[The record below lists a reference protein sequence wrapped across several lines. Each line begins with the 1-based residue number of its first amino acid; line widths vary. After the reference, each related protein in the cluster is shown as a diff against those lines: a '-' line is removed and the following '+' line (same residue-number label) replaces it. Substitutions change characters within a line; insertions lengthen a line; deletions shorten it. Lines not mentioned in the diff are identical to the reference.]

1 MTEDNVEETNYI
13 RVAEDNLEYSH
24 LLVWRGKRT
33 LHKSRKLDAKL
44 SEHQILS
51 EILVYGTNY

>member
-51 EILVYGTNY
+51 EILV